1 MRAQFDNATRSG
13 DDGGTMMNK
22 LHAMVV
28 DEQRQLITFG
38 FAVLVFL
45 MTLFAQHLHNQGS
58 TLGRVGSAG
67 DQHASHASRNDG
79 SANHGNRTIALA
91 AMPTVDLR

>member
-1 MRAQFDNATRSG
+1 
-13 DDGGTMMNK
+13 MNK
-22 LHAMVV
+22 LRTIVV

-45 MTLFAQHLHNQGS
+45 MTLFAQYLHNQGAM
-58 TLGRVGSAG
+58 LGRVGSVG
-67 DQHASHASRNDG
+67 DQHASHASRHDG
-79 SANHGNRTIALA
+79 SANYGNRAIALA